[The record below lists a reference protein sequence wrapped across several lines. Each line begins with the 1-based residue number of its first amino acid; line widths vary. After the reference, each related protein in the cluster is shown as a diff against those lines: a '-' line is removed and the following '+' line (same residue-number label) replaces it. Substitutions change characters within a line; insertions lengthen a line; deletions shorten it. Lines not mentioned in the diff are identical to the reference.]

1 MVTKDYGNC
10 LMSLNDILF
19 DILFN
24 IPQDSGLKNEHVIE
38 KNPLDPTIIELL
50 VIY

>member
-10 LMSLNDILF
+10 LMSLN